1 MGVVDISFRRTKLG
15 MHDQQELVENVSLL
29 RSWTITLYDLLFG
42 SIVTLY
48 PAVYFLT
55 WMYELLI

>member
-48 PAVYFLT
+48 PAVYSLT